1 LVEEVFNTSRLSRYM
16 RLKVQDRLESKNIQY
31 SIIELKERAITV
43 QDVVEYS
50 KEEINPEEIC
60 KTILVKQKKEFYA
73 LFLRGSDKIDFKK
86 LKSLIG
92 KTSIASH
99 DEAMKVTGVEP
110 GAICP
115 LLLEVPVIVDNR
127 VLGLDKL
134 NFGSG
139 NHLYGVE
146 LASVDLP
153 RVLDYRLADIAE

>member
-50 KEEINPEEIC
+50 KEEINP
-60 KTILVKQKKEFYA
+60 
-73 LFLRGSDKIDFKK
+73 
-86 LKSLIG
+86 SLIG

-153 RVLDYRLADIAE
+153 RVLDYKLADIAE